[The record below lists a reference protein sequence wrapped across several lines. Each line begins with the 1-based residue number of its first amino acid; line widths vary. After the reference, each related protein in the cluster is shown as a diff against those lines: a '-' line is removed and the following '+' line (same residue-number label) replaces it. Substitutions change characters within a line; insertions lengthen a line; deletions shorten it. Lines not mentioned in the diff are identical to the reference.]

1 MRPAGTAAKGG
12 TPGEGSPFDLF
23 LRYFAIGRSARC
35 GARPGALPLDPA
47 RFFVK
52 KRGKKLLRFGYA
64 AEGRVSSMVPRS
76 SVRRRVMP
84 PASKS
89 STTSSCGWP

>member
-1 MRPAGTAAKGG
+1 MWIYLAGRLR
-12 TPGEGSPFDLF
+12 SRLVF
-23 LRYFAIGRSARC
+23 LPLYPLLRFVSIKK
-35 GARPGALPLDPA
+35 RPGALPLDPA

-84 PASKS
+84 SASKS